1 MSNLLEHMENEFRV
15 AGLHSGTNEVEDM
28 IVGSLRALMNAF
40 VSQGL
45 SDGGAATVLPLF
57 DRLTQLKPLTPLTG
71 ARSEWLELPADPA
84 NPEGPTH
91 INARCSTVFRYADG
105 AYDVGMQPV
114 YVDPTGFAT
123 TRSDD
128 KPPRVQFPYMPG
140 FPPTVFVDASGNPIQ
155 N

>member
-15 AGLHSGTNEVEDM
+15 AGLNSGTDPVEEM
-28 IVGSLRALMNAF
+28 IVSGVRALMNAF
-40 VSQGL
+40 ISQGL

-71 ARSEWLELPADPA
+71 ARSEWLELPADPT

-91 INARCSTVFRYADG
+91 INVRCPTVFRYTDG
-105 AYDVGMQPV
+105 AYDVGAVPI
-114 YVDPTGFAT
+114 YVDPFGHT
-123 TRSDD
+123 TRSTD

-140 FPPTVFVDASGNPIQ
+140 FPPVIPVDADGNPIR